1 VPLRKRQAAQSLA
14 LPPHRRLG
22 KVGVDLIL
30 VAPALAVG
38 KREVAHTAR
47 RLLPRRLLVRS
58 ASLCQHPLVALSG
71 NRPLKAV
78 LVRGYLDHGGRRPR
92 ARAPRR
98 ARRVLVFDLESA
110 STNKTQTPVRPPLH
124 CATIKRGIT
133 LQDPLPAPARLRR
146 GPDSPRARATVGACR
161 HVTANALGP
170 LSPGADATQAPLQ
183 LGLRDG
189 RSARAV
195 GWAGR
200 VRGGVVVRARPGRQG
215 QNGRSAACG
224 ITAAPAG
231 LAEALAPTSRAEPQ
245 AAATVWELVSACG
258 RAGDDAPAALGPG
271 GGDSGAR
278 TRGGVGGG
286 VVRKGGGVEAIAAA
300 RLEFGKSRNVFLA
313 LRIR

>member
-1 VPLRKRQAAQSLA
+1 M
-14 LPPHRRLG
+14 
-22 KVGVDLIL
+22 
-30 VAPALAVG
+30 
-38 KREVAHTAR
+38 
-47 RLLPRRLLVRS
+47 
-58 ASLCQHPLVALSG
+58 
-71 NRPLKAV
+71 
-78 LVRGYLDHGGRRPR
+78 
-92 ARAPRR
+92 
-98 ARRVLVFDLESA
+98 
-110 STNKTQTPVRPPLH
+110 
-124 CATIKRGIT
+124 
-133 LQDPLPAPARLRR
+133 
-146 GPDSPRARATVGACR
+146 
-161 HVTANALGP
+161 
-170 LSPGADATQAPLQ
+170 
-183 LGLRDG
+183 
-189 RSARAV
+189 
-195 GWAGR
+195 
-200 VRGGVVVRARPGRQG
+200 RARPGRQG